1 MSFLEKCFCFFFF
14 YNNDVIQKTKI
25 NKNTCNRALT
35 TIIYVDRGNL
45 SVKYM
50 II

>member
-1 MSFLEKCFCFFFF
+1 MFLLFFFF

-35 TIIYVDRGNL
+35 TIIYVDRGNI
-45 SVKYM
+45 SAKN
-50 II
+50 III